1 MDQSRYSLA
10 WSFASLLFSLA
21 LPVASQPLPPET
33 PEPPSLIPP
42 AAFPLPASPA
52 LDQPSQPTASPTAQC
67 VVNTATNPQTLITSI
82 PTDQTLPTPLEHRE
96 TLPPL
101 QFVGN
106 RVFNDRELQ
115 AILAEDLA
123 VQQEYSFLDLLTFA
137 QAITTHYND
146 AGYINSY
153 ATIPPQ
159 VVDEQAGIVVLII
172 EGGLGT
178 IHLHSLPGE
187 GGRLRKRYLCD
198 RLIPAAR
205 PLRLNH
211 LLDALRQLQL
221 DPLIAEI
228 QAELVPTA
236 LPEQHDLHL
245 RIREAPSFSATFG
258 LDNARPTSIG
268 TYRRQIEL
276 TEGNLLGWGDR
287 LTLLWSQ
294 TDGST
299 NLDGSYS
306 LPLNP
311 ENGRLTFS
319 LGQGKSKVI
328 EPPFDFLDLQG
339 ESHSWDL
346 TWRQPIALG
355 RPRTP
360 ANLTPAT
367 QRELALSV
375 SLNHRQSQT
384 SVLGFDFP
392 LSPGADAQG
401 RLGVSR
407 LSFGQ
412 EWTQRGDR
420 DYLQVRS
427 QFSLGVDLFNATI
440 NPTGP
445 DSRFF
450 HWQGQGVWLHRF
462 PHQGQLLVNGRLQW
476 SDRPLLGSEQ
486 ITLGGLGT
494 VRGYRQELLSQ
505 DQGAFFSVEYQHPLI
520 GRFNHPGG
528 IVRIAPFFDWGRVW
542 PAQPVAEETGTT
554 LASVGLGLLWTV
566 PQRFDLGLYWG
577 LPLIVQDRGESLRY
591 RNRTFQENGF
601 HLFLQSTLE
610 F

>member
-1 MDQSRYSLA
+1 MDQSRYYLASNLA
-10 WSFASLLFSLA
+10 WLLFSLP
-21 LPVASQPLPPET
+21 LPVASQPLPPQT
-33 PEPPSLIPP
+33 PEPPSPIPP
-42 AAFPLPASPA
+42 NTIPLPAPPA
-52 LDQPSQPTASPTAQC
+52 LEKPSEPLDSPRAQC
-67 VVNTATNPQTLITSI
+67 VVNTATNPQTLLGPI
-82 PTDQTLPTPLEHRE
+82 PTDQTVMTGSEHRQ

-106 RVFNDRELQ
+106 RVFSNQELQ
-115 AILAEDLA
+115 AVLGADLVGAE
-123 VQQEYSFLDLLTFA
+123 EYSFLDLLPLA
-137 QAITTHYND
+137 QKITTHYNE

-159 VVDEQAGIVVLII
+159 VVDERAGLVILVI

-178 IHLHSLPGE
+178 IHLYSPQ
-187 GGRLRKRYLCD
+187 GGRLGKRYLCD
-198 RLIPAAR
+198 RLIGAAR
-205 PLRLNH
+205 PLRLSH

-221 DPLIAEI
+221 DPLIGEI

-236 LPEQHDLHL
+236 RPEQHDLHL
-245 RIREAPSFSATFG
+245 TIREAPSFTARFG

-268 TYRRQIEL
+268 TYRRQIQL

-287 LTLLWSQ
+287 LTFLFSQ

-299 NLDGSYS
+299 NFDGSYS

-311 ENGRLTFS
+311 QNGRLTFS
-319 LGQGKSKVI
+319 LGEGKSKVI
-328 EPPFDFLDLQG
+328 EPPFDALDLRG
-339 ESHSWDL
+339 ESRSWDL
-346 TWRQPIALG
+346 TWQQPIPLG
-355 RPRTP
+355 RVTTSP
-360 ANLTPAT
+360 NLTPAT
-367 QRELALSV
+367 QRELALSL

-384 SVLGFDFP
+384 SILGFDFP

-401 RLGVSR
+401 RLAVSR

-420 DYLQVRS
+420 DYLQLRS
-427 QFSLGVDLFNATI
+427 HFSLGLNAFNATI

-476 SDRPLLGSEQ
+476 SDRPLLGAEQ
-486 ITLGGLGT
+486 ITLGGLGA
-494 VRGYRQELLSQ
+494 VRGYRQDLLSQ

-520 GRFNHPGG
+520 GKFNHPGG

-542 PAQPVAEETGTT
+542 PASSATGQTGAT
-554 LASVGLGLLWTV
+554 LASVGLGLLWTI
-566 PQRFDLGLYWG
+566 PQGFDLGLYWG
-577 LPLIVQDRGESLRY
+577 LPLTFQDQGSSQRY
-591 RNRTFQENGF
+591 RNATFQENGF